1 MAHCSGGGCDMGV
14 VIPFRPA
21 PIEQG
26 NTRKE
31 TPDEREERE
40 IRERVLRSLLE
51 QAKKLDW

>member
-1 MAHCSGGGCDMGV
+1 MGV

-31 TPDEREERE
+31 TPDERVQRER
-40 IRERVLRSLLE
+40 RERVLQALLE
-51 QAKKLDW
+51 KAKKLDW

>member
-1 MAHCSGGGCDMGV
+1 MAPCSGGGCDMGV

-31 TPDEREERE
+31 TPDERVQRER
-40 IRERVLRSLLE
+40 RERVRQALLE
-51 QAKKLDW
+51 KAKKLDW